1 MQKIKNN
8 LKQENLTDLKEL
20 STKMLKSYPLKNKK
34 IQQKKLKSKSIL
46 NLPCFFNHSSHH
58 LPPVHVLRVFPET
71 PCPWCDVSPLL
82 WNS

>member
-1 MQKIKNN
+1 MQKIKTIH
-8 LKQENLTDLKEL
+8 KQENLTDLKEFKKN
-20 STKMLKSYPLKNKK
+20 STK
-34 IQQKKLKSKSIL
+34 KKLKSKSIL